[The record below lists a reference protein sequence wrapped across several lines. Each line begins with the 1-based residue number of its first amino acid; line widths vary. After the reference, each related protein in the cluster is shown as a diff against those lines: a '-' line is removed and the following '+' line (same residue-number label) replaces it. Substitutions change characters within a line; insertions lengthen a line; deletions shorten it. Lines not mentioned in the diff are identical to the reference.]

1 MPDMPFIDGLFNF
14 SKLWA
19 NPGFK
24 TNKWLYI
31 VLVIVVTLEA
41 LPCSFANMLDSVKC
55 KDLQLGQYVC
65 QDPVIDAV
73 TQAAVG
79 CSPNRLV
86 TVNCMPVPGTV
97 CDGIEHNGTT
107 SAFTRE
113 VPCRYT
119 TGYYYNTTLLLSIF
133 LGMFGLDRL
142 YLGYPALALLK
153 FCTVGLLFIG
163 HFLDVILIA
172 MQVVGPADGSDYI
185 LDYYGPALYK
195 STIDNY
201 TYYMPITD

>member
-1 MPDMPFIDGLFNF
+1 MSVIHGLSNV
-14 SKLWA
+14 SKVCWTSSFTK
-19 NPGFK
+19 NQRI
-24 TNKWLYI
+24 YI
-31 VLVIVVTLEA
+31 IFVIIVTIEF
-41 LPCSFANMLDSVKC
+41 LPCSVANVLDSVKC
-55 KDLQLGQYVC
+55 RDLQLGQYVC
-65 QDPVIDAV
+65 QDPVIDA
-73 TQAAVG
+73 TMQAAVG

-97 CDGIEHNGTT
+97 CDGTEHNGTT

-119 TGYYYNTTLLLSIF
+119 TGYNYNTTLLLSIF

-172 MQVVGPADGSDYI
+172 MQVVGPADGSDYV
-185 LDYYGPALYK
+185 LDYYGPALHK

-201 TYYMPITD
+201 TYYMPNTD